1 MKETIR
7 REEGRKQGSK
17 KGRKKAKEKGR
28 KQNSRVVR
36 EEGRVDESEI
46 KGRKNK
52 TSCTEE

>member
-17 KGRKKAKEKGR
+17 KGRRKAKKKGK

-46 KGRKNK
+46 
-52 TSCTEE
+52 